1 MKTDIERIPNLFT
14 QLKYIPLE
22 GVAKTTMD
30 VLLNQAS
37 DALTKLEQVKT
48 FNPEDH
54 PESPKQI
61 RDNYANQIRDSYDA
75 YFKHLFPFIAY
86 GRARGED
93 LKGLE
98 QQAQGFVS
106 SIEASKKE
114 FDKNRIM

>member
-1 MKTDIERIPNLFT
+1 VKTDIERIPNLFT

-75 YFKHLFPFIAY
+75 YFQHLFPFIAY